1 MIYLMSFIDNAIV
14 PSIIAVVVTHCLNM
28 YNNWK
33 RKKEKRINLLNGFLG
48 EILAIQGLIQVRK
61 EDFELQDFHNIHEY
75 RFYYLPTT
83 YNYFTVY
90 ESCAQYLGDID
101 NQSLQQLIIKNYVD
115 LKGLFENIRD
125 LGKQSIEFNKIILA
139 DQDNSF
145 LPSFAKWHY
154 EYSAMILLKQVP
166 IIELQL
172 KELSI
177 FLSQEIQ
184 FQKSK
189 KWMFIF
195 H

>member
-1 MIYLMSFIDNAIV
+1 M
-14 PSIIAVVVTHCLNM
+14 
-28 YNNWK
+28 
-33 RKKEKRINLLNGFLG
+33 
-48 EILAIQGLIQVRK
+48 
-61 EDFELQDFHNIHEY
+61 
-75 RFYYLPTT
+75 
-83 YNYFTVY
+83 
-90 ESCAQYLGDID
+90 
-101 NQSLQQLIIKNYVD
+101 
-115 LKGLFENIRD
+115 FENIRD